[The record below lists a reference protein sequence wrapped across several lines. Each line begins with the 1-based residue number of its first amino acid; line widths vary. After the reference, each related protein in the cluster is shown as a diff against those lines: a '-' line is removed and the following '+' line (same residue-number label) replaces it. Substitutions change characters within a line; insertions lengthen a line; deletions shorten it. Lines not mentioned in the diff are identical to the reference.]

1 MEHLTGLQWS
11 AGLFGLAVGIV
22 IGAVST
28 WFAMRTPSP
37 VTDDEIHAAFD
48 ELVPGDVPAIPAPLE
63 QHAVLHAPATNPL
76 LTRMYERWLDA
87 LTAGDRIAM
96 RRQEIRML
104 ANGIDPPTSRGD
116 AEGYL
121 AAVKGDLL

>member
-11 AGLFGLAVGIV
+11 AGLFGLAVGI
-22 IGAVST
+22 IAGAVVT
-28 WFAMRTPSP
+28 WFGMRTPRP
-37 VTDDEIHAAFD
+37 VSDDEIHAAFD
-48 ELVPGDVPAIPAPLE
+48 ELVPVGDVPAVPEPLAR
-63 QHAVLHAPATNPL
+63 AVLHAPATNPL

-87 LTAGDRIAM
+87 EASGDRIAM

-116 AEGYL
+116 AQGYL
-121 AAVKGDLL
+121 AALKGDSL